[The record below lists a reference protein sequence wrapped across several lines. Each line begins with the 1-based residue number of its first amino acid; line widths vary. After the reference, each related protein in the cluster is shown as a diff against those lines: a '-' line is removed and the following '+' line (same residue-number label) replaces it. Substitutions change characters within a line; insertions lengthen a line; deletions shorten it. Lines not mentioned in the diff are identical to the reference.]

1 MSAFLKTI
9 VGLQSSLYLAAAAAL
24 LTLGSLL
31 GSQEFSPWT
40 DSLLGRLAIVA
51 LVLGG
56 IFFLV
61 GTLGLVSTCCT
72 SSSFS
77 YSFSLLLLLL
87 VIGQIL
93 ACLLLL
99 LLSSQLHMLIAR
111 ILQLSMPIYSST
123 SSSPLPSAVTT
134 TWDLVQAS
142 IPCCGVNNPTT
153 DWRTFGNLTSP
164 PSSCPSQPEPTT
176 LSPLLLP
183 SSALLTTTVRP
194 HVPLIRGCL
203 PALNLLMAKHPVP
216 VLATLGGL
224 LGFQVLVLCLSC
236 CLSRLRQ
243 SSECRQQQNQSNL

>member
-9 VGLQSSLYLAAAAAL
+9 VGLQSSLYLGAAALL

-31 GSQEFSPWT
+31 GSQEFDPWR
-40 DSLLGRLAIVA
+40 DSLLGRLAIA
-51 LVLGG
+51 AIVLGG
-56 IFFLV
+56 IFLLV
-61 GTLGLVSTCCT
+61 GTLGLISTCCS

-99 LLSSQLHMLIAR
+99 LLSSQLSMLVAS
-111 ILQLSMPIYSST
+111 ILRQTMSIYSS
-123 SSSPLPSAVTT
+123 SSSAPLPSAITA

-142 IPCCGVNNPTT
+142 VPCCGVNNPTT
-153 DWRTFGNLTSP
+153 DWTTYGNLTSAP
-164 PSSCPSQPEPTT
+164 ASCPAQPEPTT

-183 SSALLTTTVRP
+183 SSALLATTTRP
-194 HVPLIRGCL
+194 PLPLIRGCL
-203 PALNLLMAKHPVP
+203 PALNLMMAKHPVP

-236 CLSRLRQ
+236 CLARLHQ
-243 SSECRQQQNQSNL
+243 SSECRTQQQSSL